1 MIQPARSQISR
12 SRPWATCDA
21 LQLNTYRA
29 AFGTTSRVLGREN
42 ARSYRAKEAALKW
55 RIYRKRDRGR
65 LPPFQL
71 TIGPAGVVASITYE
85 APEWLC
91 DNLVCSI
98 RGRFILLSAFD
109 IYAIFNT

>member
-1 MIQPARSQISR
+1 
-12 SRPWATCDA
+12 
-21 LQLNTYRA
+21 
-29 AFGTTSRVLGREN
+29 
-42 ARSYRAKEAALKW
+42 
-55 RIYRKRDRGR
+55 
-65 LPPFQL
+65 
-71 TIGPAGVVASITYE
+71 VVASITYE